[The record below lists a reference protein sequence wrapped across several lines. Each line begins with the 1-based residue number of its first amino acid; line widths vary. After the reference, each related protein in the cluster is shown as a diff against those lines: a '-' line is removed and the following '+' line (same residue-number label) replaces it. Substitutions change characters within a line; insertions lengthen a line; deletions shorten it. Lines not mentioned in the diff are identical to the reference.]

1 MQTICVY
8 CGSNFGDR
16 SEYREAAT
24 ALGAE
29 LGRRGLGLVY
39 GGGAV
44 GLMGAVA
51 DAALAAGA
59 RVVGV
64 IPQALSSKEIAH
76 QGLSELHVVPSMHER
91 KLRMANLADAFVAL
105 PGGYGTFEEFF
116 EVITWAQLG
125 FHAKPTALL
134 NVLGYYDGLLQFLD
148 HAVASRFLKRE
159 NRELFFVETRVAGL
173 LDRLAVF
180 QPPRVKKW
188 IGPDQT

>member
-16 SEYREAAT
+16 PEYRAAAT
-24 ALGAE
+24 ELGAE

-64 IPQALSSKEIAH
+64 IPEALSSKEIAH

-91 KLRMANLADAFVAL
+91 KLRMANLADAFIAL

-116 EVITWAQLG
+116 EAITWAQLG

-134 NVLGYYDGLLQFLD
+134 NVLGYYDGLLQFLE

-159 NRELFFVETRVAGL
+159 NRALFFVETRVPAL
-173 LDRLAVF
+173 LDQLAVF

>member
-16 SEYREAAT
+16 SEYRAAAT
-24 ALGAE
+24 EFGAE
-29 LGRRGLGLVY
+29 LGRRGIGLVY

-64 IPQALSSKEIAH
+64 IPEALSSKEIAH
-76 QGLSELHVVPSMHER
+76 QGLTELHVVPSMHER

-116 EVITWAQLG
+116 EAITWAQLG
-125 FHAKPTALL
+125 FHNKPTALL
-134 NVLGYYDGLLQFLD
+134 NVLGYYDGLLQFLE

-159 NRELFFVETRVAGL
+159 NRDLFFVETRIPEL